1 MGFRIG
7 LRATGAGNIV
17 LDASVRVRDI
27 GDRLASGNDALFEVM
42 PEPFMP
48 TMAEEE

>member
-1 MGFRIG
+1 
-7 LRATGAGNIV
+7 
-17 LDASVRVRDI
+17 VRVRDI

-48 TMAEEE
+48 VLPEAE